1 MKSTTFTLLTLLVGA
16 AITMNSAAEHNTPEA
31 LEARIAPVGNLNVV
45 ASGGGETGVAET
57 TTTAAAPAQDGK
69 SVYDGSCTVCHAI
82 GIAGAPKTGDVAA
95 WEARMA
101 KGMAVLVANA
111 INGFQGEVG
120 IMLPKGG
127 NPALSDAE
135 VEAAVIYMVEQL
147 P

>member
-1 MKSTTFTLLTLLVGA
+1 MKSTTFTLLTLLAYA
-16 AITMNSAAEHNTPEA
+16 AISMNSAAEHNTPEA

-45 ASGGGETGVAET
+45 ASGGGETGVAA
-57 TTTAAAPAQDGK
+57 TTAAAPAQDGK

-95 WEARMA
+95 WEARVA
-101 KGMAVLVANA
+101 QGMAVLVANA

-135 VEAAVIYMVEQL
+135 VEAAVVYMVEQL

>member
-1 MKSTTFTLLTLLVGA
+1 MKSTTFTLLTLLTYAV
-16 AITMNSAAEHNTPEA
+16 ISLNSAADHNTPEA

-45 ASGGGETGVAET
+45 ASGGETGVAET
-57 TTTAAAPAQDGK
+57 ATAIAAAPAQDGK